1 MSDLFTYE
9 YSVAQKIEGKWI
21 LKKIGM
27 IFLYIFFVIF
37 WFVFGFVTKLFPVMA
52 LIPLTLWILV
62 FITWRYIKVEYEY
75 SIISGNF
82 TLSNIYG
89 NRSRKKVVEFKIKD
103 CSLIA
108 PLDNSEDKISSYS
121 PKRVYSGLS
130 SINADDAYVALVDI
144 DGKKTAV
151 YFEATEKA
159 LKICQFYNAS
169 ATTVTKTTY

>member
-9 YSVAQKIEGKWI
+9 YSVAQKIEGKWVF
-21 LKKIGM
+21 KKIGM
-27 IFLYIFFVIF
+27 IFLYIAFVIF

-62 FITWRYIKVEYEY
+62 FITWRYVKVEYEY
-75 SIISGNF
+75 SIISGLF
-82 TLSNIYG
+82 TLSNVYG

-103 CSLIA
+103 CCLIA
-108 PLDNSEDKISSYS
+108 PLKDSEEKIASYA
-121 PKRVYSGLS
+121 PEKVYSGRS
-130 SINADDAYVALVDI
+130 SVSSRDTYVALVDI